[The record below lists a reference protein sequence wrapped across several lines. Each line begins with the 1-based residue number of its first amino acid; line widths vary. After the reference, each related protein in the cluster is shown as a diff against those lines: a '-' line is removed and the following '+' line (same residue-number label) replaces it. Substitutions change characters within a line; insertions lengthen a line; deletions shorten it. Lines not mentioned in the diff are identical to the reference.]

1 MGTVVNQVCPSF
13 NRESLEIIRTGP
25 LIKINVLDPGEVGAA
40 AWLDRNQANIIA
52 SGRG

>member
-13 NRESLEIIRTGP
+13 NRESLEIIRTCP
-25 LIKINVLDPGEVGAA
+25 LINVLDPGEVGAA